1 MHTEPERYCWQVKP
15 EEAGRRLDV
24 FLFHKSHELSR
35 SAAARVIREG
45 AVKVSGRRVKSGL
58 VLQAGDAVEY
68 LHFPPRACETRPENL
83 PLDIL
88 YEDNHLAI
96 VVKPAGMV
104 THPAPG
110 HKSGTLV
117 NALLY
122 KLSSLSGVGG
132 QQRPGIVHRLDQGT
146 SGILLVAKND
156 RAHHALTL
164 GIQQRLISR
173 IYEALVWG
181 RIEENEFVVETRL
194 GRDPGN
200 RTRFKVVSA
209 KGKLAITRFH
219 IARRF
224 NAFTHLRLFLDTGR
238 THQIRIHCKH
248 LGTPIVGDREYGKR
262 GEAGQLARWGI
273 PRPGRQMLHAG
284 RVEFKHPFTGK
295 DMVFQAPWPEDFEE
309 IYQALCRKDESGFGS
324 VGA

>member
-1 MHTEPERYCWQVKP
+1 MHSEAERYCWQVKP
-15 EEAGRRLDV
+15 EAAGLRLDV
-24 FLFHKSHELSR
+24 FLFQKSQELSR

-45 AVKVSGRRVKSGL
+45 AVKVSRRQVKPGL
-58 VLQAGDAVEY
+58 VLQTGDTVEY
-68 LHFPPRACETRPENL
+68 LRLSPKVCENQPENL
-83 PLDIL
+83 PLEIL
-88 YEDNHLAI
+88 YEDSHLAI

-122 KLSSLSGVGG
+122 RLSNLSGVGG

-181 RIEENEFVVETRL
+181 RIEENEFRVETQL

-209 KGKLAITRFH
+209 KGKSAITRFQ

-224 NAFTHLRLFLDTGR
+224 KGFTHLRLNLDTGR
-238 THQIRIHCKH
+238 THQIRIHCKY

-273 PRPGRQMLHAG
+273 LRPGRQMLHAG

-295 DMVFQAPWPEDFEE
+295 DMIFQAPWPEDFEE
-309 IYQALCRKDESGFGS
+309 LYQALCSFDCET
-324 VGA
+324 V